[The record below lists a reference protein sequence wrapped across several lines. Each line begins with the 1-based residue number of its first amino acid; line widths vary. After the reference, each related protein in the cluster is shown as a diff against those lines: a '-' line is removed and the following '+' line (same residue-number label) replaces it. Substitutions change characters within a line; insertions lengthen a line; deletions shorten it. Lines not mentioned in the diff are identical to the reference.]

1 MKLLSNI
8 IKSFR
13 VIESDM
19 VDRVDS
25 KDQSQEQEAQDE
37 IIEKLLEEAR
47 VKGEEIISKAEE
59 EANKI
64 IESAHKAYEDRLD
77 IANEKAK
84 KIYQESKE
92 EGYDAGYEMGLEKG
106 YKEGYEAGYKEGK
119 EEANKLIE
127 EALCIKND
135 YIKTRS
141 NLLKELEQEII
152 QLVIAIYEKVIYK
165 KVEEDEELIVSLIAN
180 GIDNL
185 EVSEKLTIIVS
196 KEDYEMVNRSKD
208 IILAK
213 ASLINDLEIRV
224 NSNMEKG
231 DCILETSKGSVDVSI
246 KDQLKEVKELLISIL
261 SDE

>member
-1 MKLLSNI
+1 MSNI

-13 VIESDM
+13 VIESDI

-84 KIYQESKE
+84 KIYQESKD

-127 EALCIKND
+127 EALCIKNE

>member
-13 VIESDM
+13 VIESDI

-37 IIEKLLEEAR
+37 IIEKLLEEVR

-84 KIYQESKE
+84 KIYQESKD

-127 EALCIKND
+127 EALCIKNE

>member
-13 VIESDM
+13 VIESDI

-25 KDQSQEQEAQDE
+25 KDQSQEQEAQEE

-84 KIYQESKE
+84 KIYQESKD

-127 EALCIKND
+127 EALCIKNE

>member
-13 VIESDM
+13 VIESDI

>member
-13 VIESDM
+13 VIESDI

-127 EALCIKND
+127 EALCIKNE

>member
-13 VIESDM
+13 VIESDI

-77 IANEKAK
+77 IANENAK
-84 KIYQESKE
+84 KIFQESKE

-127 EALCIKND
+127 EALCIKNE

>member
-13 VIESDM
+13 VIESDI

-84 KIYQESKE
+84 KIYQESKD

-127 EALCIKND
+127 EALCIKNE

>member
-13 VIESDM
+13 VIESDI

-37 IIEKLLEEAR
+37 IIEKLLEEAK

-84 KIYQESKE
+84 KIYQESKD

-127 EALCIKND
+127 EALCIKNE

>member
-13 VIESDM
+13 VIESDI

-37 IIEKLLEEAR
+37 IIEKLLEEAK

-77 IANEKAK
+77 IANENAK
-84 KIYQESKE
+84 KIFQESKE

>member
-13 VIESDM
+13 VIESDI

-77 IANEKAK
+77 IANEKSK

-127 EALCIKND
+127 EALCIKNE

-165 KVEEDEELIVSLIAN
+165 KVEEDKELIVSLIAN

>member
-13 VIESDM
+13 VIESDI

-37 IIEKLLEEAR
+37 IIGKLLEEAR

-127 EALCIKND
+127 EALCIKNE

>member
-13 VIESDM
+13 VIESDI

-84 KIYQESKE
+84 KIYQESKD

>member
-13 VIESDM
+13 VIESDI

-37 IIEKLLEEAR
+37 IIEKLLEEAK

-127 EALCIKND
+127 EALCIKNE